1 MRSNSTA
8 THQHQKQL
16 YNTTHFMDTQYPQRR
31 HRRPDKEQD
40 QFLPIRNILN
50 IIFIIGA
57 VVGVSVYF
65 FSDNTIGTFIVLGAM
80 VFKIA
85 ETILRFIR

>member
-1 MRSNSTA
+1 
-8 THQHQKQL
+8 
-16 YNTTHFMDTQYPQRR
+16 MDTQYSQRR
-31 HRRPDKEQD
+31 HRRPDKDQD
-40 QFLPIRNILN
+40 QFLPIRNVLN

-57 VVGVSVYF
+57 VIGVYVYF
-65 FSDNTIGTFIVLGAM
+65 FANTKVGTFIVLGSM

>member
-1 MRSNSTA
+1 
-8 THQHQKQL
+8 
-16 YNTTHFMDTQYPQRR
+16 MDTQYSQRR
-31 HRRPDKEQD
+31 HRRPDKDQD
-40 QFLPIRNILN
+40 QFWPIRNVLN

-57 VVGVSVYF
+57 VIGVSVYF
-65 FSDNTIGTFIVLGAM
+65 FANTTIGTFIVLGSM